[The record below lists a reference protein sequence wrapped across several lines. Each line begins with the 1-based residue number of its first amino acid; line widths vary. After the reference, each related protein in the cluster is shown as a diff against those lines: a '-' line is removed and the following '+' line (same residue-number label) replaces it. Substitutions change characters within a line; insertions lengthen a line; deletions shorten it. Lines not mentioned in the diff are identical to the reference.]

1 MNAAQF
7 LLSLIDASDGNI
19 QGRTLLQKRA
29 FFVALLSGIDSG
41 LAFDA
46 YYYGPYSS
54 TLDNTVAQLKN
65 LDFIDEDDTPFGVI
79 SGGFEMRRYDYKLT
93 SQGIEVVQKLRNTEE
108 YSKIRQ
114 GVQKIEAAGNPNY
127 FELSIAAK
135 AFFILRKQRRPMSTE
150 EIKREAEKFNWDIQP
165 QSLEKAV
172 TFLQRL
178 GLTRGAENN

>member
-7 LLSLIDASDGNI
+7 LLSLVDASNGTI

-29 FFVALLSGIDSG
+29 FFVSLLSGVDSG
-41 LAFDA
+41 LGFDA

-65 LDFIDEDDTPFGVI
+65 LDFVDEDDTPFGII

-93 SQGIEVVQKLRNTEE
+93 PQGNEVAEKLRKTEE
-108 YSKIRQ
+108 YKRIRDS
-114 GVQKIEAAGNPNY
+114 VQKIEAAGNPNY

-150 EIKREAEKFNWDIQP
+150 EIKREAEKFHWEIQP

-178 GLTRGAENN
+178 GLTKGSDGN

>member
-7 LLSLIDASDGNI
+7 LLSLVDASNGTI

-29 FFVALLSGIDSG
+29 FFVSLLSGVDSG
-41 LAFDA
+41 LGFDA
-46 YYYGPYSS
+46 HYYGPYSS
-54 TLDNTVAQLKN
+54 TLDNAVAQLKN
-65 LDFIDEDDTPFGVI
+65 LDFVDEDDTPFGVI

-93 SQGIEVVQKLRNTEE
+93 SQGNEVAEKLRKTDE
-108 YSKIRQ
+108 YKLIRES
-114 GVQKIEAAGNPNY
+114 VKKIEAAGNPNY

-135 AFFILRKQRRPMSTE
+135 AFFILRKQRRPMSTD
-150 EIKREAEKFNWDIQP
+150 EIKREAEKFHWEIQP

-178 GLTRGAENN
+178 GLTKGTEKN

>member
-7 LLSLIDASDGNI
+7 LLSLIDASNGTI

-29 FFVALLSGIDSG
+29 FFVSLLSGVDSG
-41 LAFDA
+41 LGFDA

-65 LDFIDEDDTPFGVI
+65 LDFVDEDDTPFGII

-93 SQGIEVVQKLRNTEE
+93 PQGNEVVEKLRKTEE
-108 YSKIRQ
+108 YKRIRDS
-114 GVQKIEAAGNPNY
+114 VQKIEAAGNPNY

-150 EIKREAEKFNWDIQP
+150 EIKREAEKFHWEIQP

-178 GLTRGAENN
+178 GLTKGGEKN